1 MKRIGHCKRCGRC
14 CQGKY
19 LFESLT
25 IFAKIVLWIFLREKY
40 KFLGKSGCPY
50 LRYVGKLA
58 TCMQYNKRPSFCRQY
73 PAVKGDLIK
82 NCGFEFE
89 NEE

>member
-1 MKRIGHCKRCGRC
+1 MERIGWCRRCGRC

-25 IFAKIVLWIFLREKY
+25 ILEKLFLRIFLRKKY

-58 TCMQYNKRPSFCRQY
+58 NCMQYNKRPEFCRKY
-73 PAVKGDLIK
+73 PAVRGDLIK
-82 NCGFEFE
+82 ECGFNFKSKE
-89 NEE
+89 